1 MFSNATCFN
10 LTYNETFLQVLL
22 GLVCQLLELL
32 QGNFRLTHIKKNLLG
47 SYYNQKILA
56 SSLFLVWSQSGNSC
70 RIKSGAG
77 WETVFPS
84 WEILGVQTFSLLKE
98 PFAAHHEYVRQMM
111 RSFSDPFGRDPFLS
125 ITDGG
130 ERDLDQRGRYDSQ
143 VALRG
148 NQRDSNLRDPFFA
161 MDRIMS
167 NMRNSMLDL
176 QKNFDELSINPD
188 AHTFRSSSVMTY
200 SKIGDEPPKVF
211 QASAQT
217 RTAPGGIKETRKAL
231 RDSESGL
238 EKMAIGH
245 HLHDRAHLVKKAKN
259 NRTGDEE
266 LNQEFINL
274 DESEAQTFDEEWQKK
289 ITKFRPS
296 GPRGNL
302 DAPKHR
308 SIHYINQ
315 EDEGRR
321 EKPHQKTPVAGSRR
335 PKAALESLS
344 VKGSHVP

>member
-1 MFSNATCFN
+1 MFARLGRCF
-10 LTYNETFLQVLL
+10 EEDPF
-22 GLVCQLLELL
+22 
-32 QGNFRLTHIKKNLLG
+32 FR
-47 SYYNQKILA
+47 
-56 SSLFLVWSQSGNSC
+56 
-70 RIKSGAG
+70 
-77 WETVFPS
+77 
-84 WEILGVQTFSLLKE
+84 E
-98 PFAAHHEYVRQMM
+98 PFAAHHEYMRQMM

-130 ERDLDQRGRYDSQ
+130 ERGLDQRGRYDSQ

-176 QKNFDELSINPD
+176 QKNVDELSINPD

-245 HLHDRAHLVKKAKN
+245 HLHDRAHLVKKSKN

-274 DESEAQTFDEEWQKK
+274 DESEAQNFDEEWQKK

-315 EDEGRR
+315 EGEARR
-321 EKPHQKTPVAGSRR
+321 EKPNQKTPIADSRR
-335 PKAALESLS
+335 PKAALESLN
-344 VKGSHVP
+344 VKGSHVPIRTSKK